1 LARIKNN
8 LYSKRLRIP
17 AIITYYNNIRSLK
30 ETEANCTLQNDLSDS
45 KYQYLCE
52 IYEETKNIKQIRVVP
67 EFDFVTQENVTVIG
81 ISPIAKMFMGN
92 IQNIDERYNLISN
105 STVYILDNSTYFKY
119 DELLFNISGS
129 IDGQKPKLSNKSLTL
144 HVNLES
150 ETKLEEDIDCI
161 VTNILGDNY
170 SLYCKANETILGDL
184 QSAVS
189 FVDDS
194 DILLVNFDKKAQ
206 SIIDI
211 EKENEANK
219 TTQRFYTRFYYSK
232 KTGALKSGVI
242 IAIVIIFI
250 VIIAIIIAI
259 IYYIKKKPKIP
270 NNSIESTIINL
281 NKSS

>member
-1 LARIKNN
+1 MARIKNN

-30 ETEANCTLQNDLSDS
+30 ETEANCTFQNDLSDS

-81 ISPIAKMFMGN
+81 ISPFAKMFMGN

-170 SLYCKANETILGDL
+170 SLY
-184 QSAVS
+184 
-189 FVDDS
+189 
-194 DILLVNFDKKAQ
+194 
-206 SIIDI
+206 
-211 EKENEANK
+211 
-219 TTQRFYTRFYYSK
+219 
-232 KTGALKSGVI
+232 
-242 IAIVIIFI
+242 
-250 VIIAIIIAI
+250 
-259 IYYIKKKPKIP
+259 
-270 NNSIESTIINL
+270 
-281 NKSS
+281 

>member
-1 LARIKNN
+1 
-8 LYSKRLRIP
+8 
-17 AIITYYNNIRSLK
+17 
-30 ETEANCTLQNDLSDS
+30 
-45 KYQYLCE
+45 
-52 IYEETKNIKQIRVVP
+52 
-67 EFDFVTQENVTVIG
+67 
-81 ISPIAKMFMGN
+81 M
-92 IQNIDERYNLISN
+92 
-105 STVYILDNSTYFKY
+105 YILDNSTYLKY

-129 IDGQKPKLSNKSLTL
+129 IDGPKPKLSNKSLTL

-150 ETKLEEDIDCI
+150 ETKSEGDIDCT

-194 DILLVNFDKKAQ
+194 DILLVNFDKKDQ

-242 IAIVIIFI
+242 VAIFIIFI

-270 NNSIESTIINL
+270 NNSTESTIINL